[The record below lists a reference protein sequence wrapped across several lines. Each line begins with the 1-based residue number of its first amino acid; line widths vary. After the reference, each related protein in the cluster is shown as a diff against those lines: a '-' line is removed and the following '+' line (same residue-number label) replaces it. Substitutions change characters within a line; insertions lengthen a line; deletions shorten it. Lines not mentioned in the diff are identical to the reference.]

1 MRNVSCPFPAFPCP
15 AHVQPAVAPMA
26 AGVPLLLGMT
36 LPLLGALCLL
46 GRLLAAR
53 LVRNIKRT

>member
-26 AGVPLLLGMT
+26 AGVLLLGMT

>member
-1 MRNVSCPFPAFPCP
+1 
-15 AHVQPAVAPMA
+15 MA
-26 AGVPLLLGMT
+26 AGVLLLGMT